1 MEKVAA
7 ALEKVAAALEKVA
20 VVLARLQQFVQS
32 ASSKNLAAYTL
43 GMLEK
48 YQLYGVFSLALK
60 CVFLVFSLAFKCMF
74 FLIFFLI
81 SFLNLAVETSFFS
94 I

>member
-1 MEKVAA
+1 MLIWHSFGKDATALEKVAA

-32 ASSKNLAAYTL
+32 AGSKNLAAYTL

-48 YQLYGVFSLALK
+48 MSAVW
-60 CVFLVFSLAFKCMF
+60 CVFTGFEMCFSCVFTGF
-74 FLIFFLI
+74 
-81 SFLNLAVETSFFS
+81 
-94 I
+94 